1 MTNDKKENNNK
12 NLDENLEIKI
22 FSKEKLE
29 ENKKKKK
36 REKIKEKNISKIK
49 GLKEKKEK
57 EAKKKQKEEQKKN
70 KQKIKTTKTSK
81 KGNANKN
88 TKSKNSNN
96 VEIDLE
102 NIKPKARLFKFTTIY
117 YILLIITTLILI
129 ILPKEESLKDI
140 DNLIKIVEVKND
152 GTLYVEEK
160 ITFEKT
166 NFDKY
171 IFELT
176 NDTNIKN
183 VKVYEE
189 NFFGKTK
196 LDTEV
201 TNKSYTINKNLK
213 TKSYVVTYDT
223 TEVTKNM
230 GDIYSVNIPTLITKD
245 EWINNYYI
253 EVVFPKTL
261 NNEKFKLFTNALPKN
276 NMQISDNKVR
286 IKGTNFPENLSS
298 GINIFVNENQF
309 LNEYS
314 KNFTKY
320 ELLNFEEVNN
330 FEEETFKNYQKLREK
345 RDYSRTITRKYLNL
359 TLYLIIS
366 LIIFNYI
373 LGIIFNI
380 RKNSYRINKVKE
392 KNNIKLKMDLVRVF
406 AILRKRVY
414 LDKVDTQNLISS
426 IIIKL
431 EGLGYIKIKSDY
443 LILEELNSK
452 KKEKLLNEID
462 LELLSIIKLAK
473 PKNDN
478 LIYYTHLENVFLEN
492 SKVFIQ
498 KLETI
503 EKEKIAELIT
513 NGVYSKKT
521 YRVNFR
527 PIIILIPVLTIFSI
541 FDYINIYQIAAIIA
555 SLFVIAKFDV
565 SLSKDNYTKLGVKL
579 RKDLIAYE
587 KYLKTVARVSLNEKN
602 MNYLKIL
609 KKDPTL
615 LDKIIRKIRE
625 LKNTLIEKLGFIEKE
640 SVKEKRLKDNV
651 FAKLFGLYPFGEE
664 KEIRI
669 ISLTHSLMSYLEIT
683 KLLKLPSKDILEKFN
698 VKVDDELNSKY
709 DHLYK

>member
-88 TKSKNSNN
+88 IKSKSSNN

-171 IFELT
+171 VFELT

-189 NFFGKTK
+189 NLFGRTK
-196 LDTEV
+196 VDTEV

-213 TKSYVVTYDT
+213 TKKYVVTYDT

-230 GDIYSVNIPTLITKD
+230 GDIYSVNIPTLITKN

-314 KNFTKY
+314 KNFAKY

-366 LIIFNYI
+366 LITLNYI

-380 RKNSYRINKVKE
+380 RKNSYKINKVKE
-392 KNNIKLKMDLVRVF
+392 KNNIKLNMDLVRVF

-462 LELLSIIKLAK
+462 LELLNIIKLAK

-527 PIIILIPVLTIFSI
+527 PIIILIPVLTIFSL

-555 SLFVIAKFDV
+555 SLFIIAKLDV

-587 KYLKTVARVSLNEKN
+587 KYLKTFARVSLNESN

-609 KKDPTL
+609 KKDPTF
-615 LDKIIRKIRE
+615 LDKIIRKARE

-640 SVKEKRLKDNV
+640 NVKEKRLKDNV
-651 FAKLFGLYPFGEE
+651 FAKMFGLYPFGEE